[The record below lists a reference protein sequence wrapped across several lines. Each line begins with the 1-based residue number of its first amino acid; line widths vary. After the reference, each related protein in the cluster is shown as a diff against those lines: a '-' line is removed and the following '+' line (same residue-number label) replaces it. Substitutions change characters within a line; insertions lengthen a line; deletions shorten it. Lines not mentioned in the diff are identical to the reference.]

1 MKRLF
6 AVLSLMLV
14 LAMLVPACGAPPAQP
29 VVEEPEP
36 TPTPEE
42 APPVE
47 EPEPEPTAIVAEAG
61 TGGTELVYWN
71 GLTGSDGVT
80 MVEIVQQF
88 TEENPDVSVRIE
100 MMAWATYFDKLVTSL
115 VAGNPPDLF
124 LLHHQELPQ
133 FARLGVLMPTEDMFD
148 TAGGPLPADDF
159 ADPIWSATLYEGKR
173 YGVVIDNHGWGMWV
187 NNDLF
192 EAAGLDPSVP
202 PADGEE
208 FIEYATKLTID
219 ANGLHPDEEGFDP
232 DNVEQ
237 WGTCIPWLKPTFLSA
252 LAQWGGGIVS
262 EDGTTATINSEAG
275 KKALQY
281 LYDLIYTHHVAPP
294 TAGFDVWQ
302 FFAAGKLAMTA
313 EGTWMRNF
321 NVEQGVNYTAWG
333 LPQWGPVQ
341 PAAWESSHVIFV
353 PATLSG
359 EKLEAT
365 KRLIVYLS
373 DHGVDWAA
381 SGQVP
386 GRISQQEMLDSET
399 YPSNIAIGRAFQEYG
414 VPELAHP
421 YSIEIIAALEP
432 EIEAALND
440 LKSIDQALNDANA
453 AIQAILDRGG

>member
-1 MKRLF
+1 
-6 AVLSLMLV
+6 
-14 LAMLVPACGAPPAQP
+14 
-29 VVEEPEP
+29 
-36 TPTPEE
+36 
-42 APPVE
+42 VE

-61 TGGTELVYWN
+61 TGDIELIYWN

-80 MVEIVQQF
+80 MVEMVEQF

-100 MMAWATYFDKLVTSL
+100 MMQWGTYFDKLLTSL

-124 LLHHQELPQ
+124 LLHHQEIPQ

-148 TAGGPLPADDF
+148 TTIGPLPADDF
-159 ADPIWSATLYEGKR
+159 AEPIFGETLYEGTR

-208 FIEYATKLTID
+208 FIEYATQLTLD
-219 ANGLHPDEEGFDP
+219 ANGLHPDEGGFDP

-237 WGTCIPWLKPTFLSA
+237 WGTCVPWFKPTFLSA
-252 LAQWGGGIVS
+252 LWQFGGDVIS
-262 EDGTTATINSEAG
+262 EDGMTATINSEAG

-281 LYDLIYTHHVAPP
+281 LYDLIYTHNVAPP
-294 TAGFDVWQ
+294 PAGFDVWQ
-302 FFAAGKLAMTA
+302 TFAAGKLAMTA
-313 EGTWMRNF
+313 EGTWFRNF
-321 NVEQGVNYTAWG
+321 VVEQGVDFTTWG
-333 LPQWGPVQ
+333 LPQWGDVQ
-341 PAAWESSHVIFV
+341 PATWVSSHVIYV
-353 PATLSG
+353 PATLSD
-359 EKLEAT
+359 EKLDAA

-386 GRISQQEMLDSET
+386 GRISQQEVLDPES
-399 YPSNIAIGRAFQEYG
+399 YPSNIVIGRAFQEYG

-421 YSIEIIAALEP
+421 YSIELVAAYEP
-432 EIEAALND
+432 EIDAALND
-440 LKSIDQALNDANA
+440 LKSIDQALDDANER
-453 AIQAILDRGG
+453 IQAILDRGE